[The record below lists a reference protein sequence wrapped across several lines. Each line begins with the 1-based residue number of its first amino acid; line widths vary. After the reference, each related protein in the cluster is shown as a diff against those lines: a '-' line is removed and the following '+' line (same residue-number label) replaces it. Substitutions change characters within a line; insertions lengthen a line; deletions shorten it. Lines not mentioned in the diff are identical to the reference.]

1 MNDIKLN
8 NGQEIK
14 PPRQSREEYEK
25 WRNTLL
31 REKGQEIAAKFPKLY
46 GNISFNIQ
54 NGKLINWNMKLG
66 GK

>member
-1 MNDIKLN
+1 MKEFTPN

-14 PPRQSREEYEK
+14 PPSQSLEEYEK

-31 REKGQEIAAKFPKLY
+31 REKGQEIASKFPMFF
-46 GNISFNIQ
+46 GRIEFNIQ
-54 NGKLINWNMKLG
+54 NGKFINWNMTLG

>member
-1 MNDIKLN
+1 MKEIKPN

-14 PPRQSREEYEK
+14 PPKQSREEYEK

-31 REKGQEIAAKFPKLY
+31 REKGQEIASKFPMFF
-46 GNISFNIQ
+46 GSIEFNIQ
-54 NGKLINWNMKLG
+54 NGKFINWNMKLG